1 MIDVCRLC
9 PTHNRRFRLTAMK
22 FATSC
27 LIVLLLGATSNFSSA
42 GETPLFDDDSIMK
55 AVLTAP
61 ISQAYAQK
69 NQDVRIYFP
78 GQWSYTDSEG
88 ENQRLDVSIRT
99 RGNFRREYC
108 VLPPLQLNFK
118 KSQVGGTEF
127 AGQNKLK
134 LVSPCKPDD
143 HYQEKVVLEYLA
155 YRTLE
160 ILTDHSFKTRLVRL
174 SYVDSDQKKTPWTSL
189 GFVIEDDSDVADRLG
204 LQKIHVPEVGFQ
216 ELDRARTATAELFMF
231 LIANYDYSVIKA
243 PKDEDCCHNVEV
255 MVPDDADGG
264 VIPIPYDFD
273 MSGLVHARYA
283 APPKNLPIKSVRTRY
298 YKGLCQPPETIATA
312 VDHVRSKQAE
322 VIALY
327 TSTNELES
335 KPKERAIAY
344 IEDFFEILNSA
355 KRVEREIINRCRGQS
370 LLDAMH

>member
-1 MIDVCRLC
+1 
-9 PTHNRRFRLTAMK
+9 MK
-22 FATSC
+22 AASSC
-27 LIVLLLGATSNFSSA
+27 LIVLLLGAISGTSAAVES
-42 GETPLFDDDSIMK
+42 PLFNDDSIMK

-78 GQWSYTDSEG
+78 GQWTYTDSEG
-88 ENQRLDVSIRT
+88 ASQKLDVSIRT

-108 VLPPLQLNFK
+108 KLPPLQLNFK

-134 LVSPCKPDD
+134 LVAPCDFRQG
-143 HYQEKVVLEYLA
+143 YEEKVVLEYLA
-155 YRTLE
+155 YRTFE
-160 ILTDHSFKTRLVRL
+160 ILTDHSFKTRLIRI

-204 LQKIHVPEVGFQ
+204 LQKNRVPKVEFY
-216 ELDRARTATAELFMF
+216 ELDQARSALVDLFMF
-231 LIANYDYSVIKA
+231 LIANSDYSMLRGSE
-243 PKDEDCCHNVEV
+243 DEDCCHNIEV

-273 MSGLVHARYA
+273 MSGLVYARYA
-283 APPKNLPIKSVRTRY
+283 APPKSLPIKTVRSRY
-298 YKGLCQPPETIATA
+298 YKGLCQPPEVLSAA
-312 VDHVRSKQAE
+312 LEHVRSKQAE

-327 TSTNELES
+327 ANSKELEGKS
-335 KPKERAIAY
+335 KDKAVKY
-344 IEDFFEILNSA
+344 IEDFFEILNSP
-355 KRVEREIINRCRGQS
+355 KRVDREILDRCRGQDH
-370 LLDAMH
+370 LDAMQ

>member
-1 MIDVCRLC
+1 MHI
-9 PTHNRRFRLTAMK
+9 RRRYLTAMK
-22 FATSC
+22 IASYC
-27 LIVLLLGATSNFSSA
+27 LIFVLLGATSGSSLA

-61 ISQAYAQK
+61 IVQAYAQK

-78 GQWSYTDSEG
+78 GVWTYTDG
-88 ENQRLDVSIRT
+88 ENSNQRLDVSIRT

-108 VLPPLQLNFK
+108 KLPPLQLNFK

-134 LVSPCKPDD
+134 LVAPCEPGDTF
-143 HYQEKVVLEYLA
+143 QEKVVLEYLA

-160 ILTDHSFKTRLVRL
+160 ILTDHSFRTRLIRI

-189 GFVIEDDSDVADRLG
+189 GFVLEDDSDVADRLG
-204 LQKIHVPEVGFQ
+204 LQKIHVPRVEFH
-216 ELDRARTATAELFMF
+216 ELDQARTAVAELFMF
-231 LIANYDYSVIKA
+231 LIANSDYSVLRGGE
-243 PKDEDCCHNVEV
+243 DEDCCHNVEV
-255 MVPDDADGG
+255 MMPDDTDGG

-273 MSGLVHARYA
+273 MSGLVYARYA

-298 YKGLCQPPETIATA
+298 YKGLCQPPETISAA
-312 VDHVRSKQAE
+312 MDHVLSKQEE

-327 TSTNELES
+327 ANTNELNDKKRKTTVEYVE
-335 KPKERAIAY
+335 K
-344 IEDFFEILNSA
+344 FFEILNSTR
-355 KRVEREIINRCRGQS
+355 RVEREIIRRCRGQDQ
-370 LLDAMH
+370 LDAMQ